1 MAYRKG
7 FVMKK
12 LVIVHGPMGVGKT
25 AVCRAL
31 AKELQPSVW
40 LDGDWC
46 WQMQP
51 FDPNEEN
58 REMVVKHIIYLL
70 NSFLNNRNFSY
81 VLFSWVVPEDKIFQK
96 ILPFLALSDV
106 EVHKIALLCTPDALT
121 QRLQSDIDRGL
132 RDADVLTRSLQ
143 MLPGFAR
150 TASFQ
155 MNTTGLTPAQTARRI
170 AALVKSGRLA

>member
-1 MAYRKG
+1 
-7 FVMKK
+7 MKK

-31 AKELQPSVW
+31 GQALQPSVW

-58 REMVVKHIIYLL
+58 KEMVVKHIIYLL
-70 NSFLNNRNFSY
+70 DSFLHNRNFSY

-96 ILPFLALSDV
+96 ILPYLPLSGV
-106 EVHKIALLCTPDALT
+106 EVHKIALLCTPDALS
-121 QRLQSDIDRGL
+121 QRLQGDIDRGL
-132 RDADVLTRSLQ
+132 RAPDVLARSLK

-150 TASFQ
+150 TASVPLD
-155 MNTTGLTPAQTARRI
+155 TTGDTPARTAQRI
-170 AALVKSGRLA
+170 ATLVQGG